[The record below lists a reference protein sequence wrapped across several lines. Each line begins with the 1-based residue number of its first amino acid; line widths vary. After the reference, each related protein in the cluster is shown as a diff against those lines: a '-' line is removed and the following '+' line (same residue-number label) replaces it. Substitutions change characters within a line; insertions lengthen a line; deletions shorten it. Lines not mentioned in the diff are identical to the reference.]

1 MGILK
6 VALLQLIQNSDVNE
20 NLKKGYEYCRLAKKM
35 GADIALF
42 PEMWNNGYSLPQT
55 IEEVEKWKETAIDQN
70 HEFFTSF
77 KNLAR
82 ELNMAIAITYLERW
96 GGLPRNTVSL
106 IDRFGNSALTY
117 AKVHTCDFSS
127 EAFCTPGDNFY
138 TCDLDTSMGSV
149 KIGAMIC
156 YDREFPESA
165 TILMLKG
172 AEVILIPNACEIDE
186 SRKCQLRTGA
196 YENMVG
202 VALTNY
208 AKGTCN
214 GHSMAFDVVPFHEII
229 KGKEWISRNTL
240 IVDAGEEEGIF
251 VACFNIDELREYRE
265 SQITMNIIK
274 QGNSTNNNYNNK
286 RN

>member
-6 VALLQLIQNSDVNE
+6 VALLQLIQNSDAKE
-20 NLKKGYEYCRLAKKM
+20 NLKKGYEYCKLAKKM

-42 PEMWNNGYSLPQT
+42 PEMWNNGYSLPKT
-55 IEEVEKWKETAIDQN
+55 MEEVEKWKETAIDQN
-70 HEFFTSF
+70 HKFFTSF

-82 ELNMAIAITYLERW
+82 ELNMAIAITYLEKR

-106 IDRFGNSALTY
+106 IDRFGNCALTY
-117 AKVHTCDFSS
+117 AKVHICDFSS
-127 EAFCTPGDNFY
+127 EEFCSPGDNFY
-138 TCDLDTSMGSV
+138 TCDLDTSIGSV

-186 SRKCQLRTGA
+186 TRKCQLSTKA

-208 AKGTCN
+208 AKGTYN
-214 GHSMAFDVVPFHEII
+214 GHSMAFNIVSFREII
-229 KGKEWISRNTL
+229 KGEKCISRNTL
-240 IVDAGEEEGIF
+240 VVEAGEEEGIF
-251 VACFNIDELREYRE
+251 MACFNIDEIREYRE
-265 SQITMNIIK
+265 SQT
-274 QGNSTNNNYNNK
+274 
-286 RN
+286 